1 MKKGCI
7 FALQLFTNKPK
18 TMQLQTFELQF
29 YPDAKTFWPTFDG
42 KGTYPSITLHLSE
55 TPAGKLIYQGFTMP
69 RAESMTFDG
78 SKYNDLLQAI
88 ISLLNERNNDND
100 HFDTML
106 INNLAF
112 TL

>member
-1 MKKGCI
+1 MTSYQI
-7 FALQLFTNKPK
+7 
-18 TMQLQTFELQF
+18 FELQF